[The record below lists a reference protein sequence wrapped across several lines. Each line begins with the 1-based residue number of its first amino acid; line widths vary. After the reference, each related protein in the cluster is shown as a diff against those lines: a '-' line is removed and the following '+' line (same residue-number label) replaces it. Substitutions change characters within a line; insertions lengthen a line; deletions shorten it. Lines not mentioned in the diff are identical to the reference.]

1 MYTSWRDWCCLP
13 WAVRL
18 HDPAGRVPAGVLP
31 SPDLFPHAAM
41 PPTCYDLSAFGSDHF
56 AAAQLGDCRRTR
68 SLVDQANRLVKH
80 PQGSLPH
87 KLKDPNA
94 LRRLYDLMNT
104 KAVTHAAVLQ
114 PHVQHT
120 AGLLL
125 DHTGVA
131 LCLHDTTEIDLTGHT
146 SLHPELGQI
155 GDGNGRGY
163 ECHNSL
169 VVLPHGRR
177 VLGLLAQ
184 QLHCRAWA
192 PKGETPAQ
200 RRERD
205 SRESLLWPQ
214 GAAAA
219 RLAVERACRDRRLAG
234 PPPAWQLVDVCDRG
248 GDTFEFLDYE
258 HDHDRHYVVR
268 SEHNREVR
276 IGHDPGGAEAKL
288 HDHLRRLPEQ
298 GRRTITVRDHQTG
311 QRRPATVAIAWAA
324 VVLVPPH
331 QQCGFSRRLP
341 LAVWCVRVWEVGPP
355 AGAEAIEW
363 FLLTNVAV
371 HSAADAWERV
381 EWYCTRWVVEEYHK
395 ALKTGCDLEGPQFET
410 AAAMQPMLALL
421 SVVALSLLNLR
432 DRSRDPQLQDRPARE
447 VMAPEEVEVLS
458 GWRYGER
465 RELTTRE
472 FFLAL
477 ARLGGHQN
485 RQRDHLPGW
494 LVLWR
499 GWQALQ
505 LLVAGARAARALDAA
520 DAAKGDEK
528 VDPSG

>member
-1 MYTSWRDWCCLP
+1 MFGVAS
-13 WAVRL
+13 AVNLFHLGRFPRL
-18 HDPAGRVPAGVLP
+18 TMRTPP
-31 SPDLFPHAAM
+31 S
-41 PPTCYDLSAFGSDHF
+41 YDLSPFGVEHF
-56 AAAQLGDCRRTR
+56 ASARLGHVCRTQ
-68 SLVDQANRLVKH
+68 SLIDQANRLVKH
-80 PQGSLPH
+80 PKGSLPD

-104 KAVTHAAVLQ
+104 KAVTHPAVLS
-114 PHVQHT
+114 PHVRRT

-125 DHTGVA
+125 EQTGVV
-131 LCLHDTTEIDLTGHT
+131 LCIHDTTEIDLTGHT
-146 SLHPELGQI
+146 ALHPELGQI

-169 VVLPHGRR
+169 VVLPPARR

-184 QLHCRAWA
+184 QLHCRDFA
-192 PKGETPAQ
+192 PQGETPAQ

-214 GAAAA
+214 GAEAA
-219 RLAVERACRDRRLAG
+219 RQAVERACRDRRLAG
-234 PPPAWQLVDVCDRG
+234 PPAALQVVDVCDRG

-258 HDHDRHYVVR
+258 QYHQRHYVVR
-268 SEHNREVR
+268 SEHNREIR
-276 IGHDPGGAEAKL
+276 IGHDPAGAKAKL
-288 HDHLRRLPEQ
+288 HDHLRTVPEQ
-298 GRRTITVRDHQTG
+298 SQRTITVRDHDSGKT
-311 QRRPATVAIAWAA
+311 RFATLAISWAA
-324 VVLVPPH
+324 VVLWPPH

-341 LAVWCVRVWEVGPP
+341 LAVWCVRVWEPAAP
-355 AGAEAIEW
+355 AGVEAIEW

-371 HSAADAWERV
+371 NTVEDAWERV

-395 ALKTGCDLEGPQFET
+395 ALKTGCDIEGPQFET
-410 AAAMQPMLALL
+410 AAAMQPMIALL

-432 DRSRDPQLQDRPARE
+432 DRSRDPQLQNRPATE
-447 VMAPEEVEVLS
+447 VMSPEEVEVLA
-458 GWRYGER
+458 GWRYGRR

-485 RQRDHLPGW
+485 RKRDHPPGW

-520 DAAKGDEK
+520 KGGEN